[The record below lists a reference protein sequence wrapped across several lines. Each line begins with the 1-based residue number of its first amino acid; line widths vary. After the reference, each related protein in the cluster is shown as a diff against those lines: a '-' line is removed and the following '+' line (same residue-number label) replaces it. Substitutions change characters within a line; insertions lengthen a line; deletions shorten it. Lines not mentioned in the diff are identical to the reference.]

1 MWKHGLWQS
10 LTRVQRESD
19 HRENLATTIRCLR
32 SNESQQTLEIVCD
45 CTQYSFTS
53 ADVCL
58 QEKLK
63 TKSSELKRSLALAG
77 AQERTLKTN
86 VSSAEATIRGL
97 KEQAQRLKTTVQQVR
112 VQCANDIRKRDLEL
126 QKLKSHLAE
135 RQRGKRE
142 GLGVTTIN
150 INPAADRGS
159 KPRSL
164 PGGDGI
170 HDPGYSL
177 RQETNDFLTELCQNL
192 SDENDSLIGLARN
205 TIETLNDLQGL
216 SNADDTD
223 NSASINT
230 HQSSHGPV
238 TTLPASCEQLSS
250 QMEGVLVHL
259 RTLLTNPSFVPL
271 EEVEVRDEEIKR
283 LHEGWLKM
291 ESRWRQAVTMMDGW
305 HQRISDGG
313 DSVQI
318 EELKMGMQLDQ
329 VDPERDTDDAEPI
342 TNEPIFEDVQAEEEE
357 DSESGRVEQADQ
369 SDTNAA
375 QRRTEEMPS
384 RALKERSDNIR
395 GRSPRKVAFQP
406 AAQDP
411 PCEGD
416 GDEDDTIPVKAHKSE
431 AVTRRPSRKKL
442 GSKLPQ
448 SKRPQSRPPRHV
460 SSGSTRSALKLTLAG
475 EQKRP
480 HDSWAET
487 RSRGRRCSSCRAIE
501 KRGRE
506 PEEKS
511 TWAER
516 EQEQTEKHLDQRRA
530 GRFNGHA
537 LSITVTSF
545 VRYILAFSVYM

>member
-1 MWKHGLWQS
+1 MEPHNLQAASDYINNVLLARGLLRS
-10 LTRVQRESD
+10 GKPIDFAHPENEDGGAEATMARVINMVNDLVLRRDREAD

-32 SNESQQTLEIVCD
+32 SNESQQTLEI
-45 CTQYSFTS
+45 
-53 ADVCL
+53 
-58 QEKLK
+58 EKLK
-63 TKSSELKRSLALAG
+63 TKSSEMNRSLALAG

-86 VSSAEATIRGL
+86 VSSAEATARGL

-112 VQCANDIRKRDLEL
+112 AQCANDIRKRDLEL
-126 QKLKSHLAE
+126 QRLKSYLAE

-150 INPAADRGS
+150 INPSADRGS

-164 PGGDGI
+164 PGDGI

-205 TIETLNDLQGL
+205 TIETLNHLQGL
-216 SNADDTD
+216 SNADDAD
-223 NSASINT
+223 SSASINT

-238 TTLPASCEQLSS
+238 TTLPASCEELSS
-250 QMEGVLVHL
+250 QMESVLAHL

-283 LHEGWLKM
+283 LHEGWEKM

-357 DSESGRVEQADQ
+357 ESESRGMVEQADQ
-369 SDTNAA
+369 ADQADHSAA
-375 QRRTEEMPS
+375 QPRKEDKPA

-395 GRSPRKVAFQP
+395 GRSPRKVVFQP

-416 GDEDDTIPVKAHKSE
+416 GEEDDTMPTKAHKSE
-431 AVTRRPSRKKL
+431 AVTRRPSKKKQ
-442 GSKLPQ
+442 GSMLPQ
-448 SKRPQSRPPRHV
+448 SKPPQPRPPRQENKNAQMTV
-460 SSGSTRSALKLTLAG
+460 GQKLAAAEDDARAA
-475 EQKRP
+475 EQSRKE
-480 HDSWAET
+480 AESRK
-487 RSRGRRCSSCRAIE
+487 RSRPGRNAN
-501 KRGRE
+501 
-506 PEEKS
+506 KS
-511 TWAER
+511 RRRSTLNNDE
-516 EQEQTEKHLDQRRA
+516 LDELMGMPSR
-530 GRFNGHA
+530 
-537 LSITVTSF
+537 
-545 VRYILAFSVYM
+545 